1 MECKICSSLDLI
13 EVVTLKK
20 VPESAQLFLKT
31 KSDKYNCSIDLTIK
45 QCQNCGHV
53 QSTNKPVKYYKVI
66 TAAGLSKKILS
77 ERIGILKEIITKNK
91 YKKPKILEIGSYL
104 DTDGECDKEEID
116 CEITGI
122 EASKNSVNL
131 QRKNLNVVQG
141 YFGENTNALKGQ
153 KFDIVVCYNFL
164 EHMPHP
170 KKVLEDLKKYLNN
183 NSYIYMTVPSLNF
196 IESTSCVHEFIS
208 DHLSYFTLNSLEKL
222 LSYCGYQILKCNS
235 FHNKNDLEITAK
247 FKKEEKVC
255 LNLNEYHG

>member
-1 MECKICSSLDLI
+1 MVNAI
-13 EVVTLKK
+13 
-20 VPESAQLFLKT
+20 
-31 KSDKYNCSIDLTIK
+31 
-45 QCQNCGHV
+45 
-53 QSTNKPVKYYKVI
+53 
-66 TAAGLSKKILS
+66 
-77 ERIGILKEIITKNK
+77 
-91 YKKPKILEIGSYL
+91 
-104 DTDGECDKEEID
+104 KEEID

-122 EASKNSVNL
+122 EASKNSVKL
-131 QRKNLNVVQG
+131 ATEKNLNVVQG

-222 LSYCGYQILKCNS
+222 FVYCGYQILKCNS

-255 LNLNEYHG
+255 LNLNEYHELINKVDNILDNLKGVNKPIFIWGAGHRSLTLISQLKYEKNKLYS